1 MNMKINMRIKS
12 NVSRRNFIVSAVI
25 AGALIVGAGLYYI
38 EVLGSYRVN
47 KHIGEGKSLFVL
59 PDTIIFF
66 TVVLLGISALA
77 YAYWKKVQ
85 LGKKIDEMDESLKSA
100 FESFEEFVS
109 LSGLK
114 KSERSELNSEVLA
127 LFMEA
132 HKNGRTVR
140 QVIGDNQEVFAHE
153 MIKAYGIKNFWLYDI
168 LTAIQYF
175 VFYMFAGTFLI
186 SAKRGVGVFDAEMPY
201 SLIAFFALAAFVT
214 IPLVYRNKRKAFV
227 EKDGKVPKGIIAIL
241 IVTVGFLAGFIILM
255 DVIETWF
262 EQNAL
267 VAAFLEG
274 EVKVVAS
281 AWHIA
286 GLLFVLAFSIGL
298 KRRFHPNKK

>member
-1 MNMKINMRIKS
+1 MKINMRIKS

-66 TVVLLGISALA
+66 TVVLLGISAIA

-85 LGKKIDEMDESLKSA
+85 LGKKIDEMDESFKSA
-100 FESFEEFVS
+100 FESFEEFVA

-132 HKNGRTVR
+132 NKNGRTVR

-168 LTAIQYF
+168 
-175 VFYMFAGTFLI
+175 
-186 SAKRGVGVFDAEMPY
+186 
-201 SLIAFFALAAFVT
+201 
-214 IPLVYRNKRKAFV
+214 
-227 EKDGKVPKGIIAIL
+227 
-241 IVTVGFLAGFIILM
+241 
-255 DVIETWF
+255 
-262 EQNAL
+262 
-267 VAAFLEG
+267 
-274 EVKVVAS
+274 
-281 AWHIA
+281 
-286 GLLFVLAFSIGL
+286 
-298 KRRFHPNKK
+298 